1 MKNIKVLDCTLR
13 DGGYCNQWKFG
24 KRNIE
29 MVISSLVEAGIST
42 VEYGYLD
49 EKCKYDEDSTQVPS
63 LEMISTMPGIEYV
76 LMINYGSM
84 GIEKIPICNTPIKGL
99 RVAFHKKDMDKA
111 LIFCKGLQDKGYSVY
126 VQPMATNGYNT
137 EEYKVLLE
145 KVNELKPMA
154 FYIVDSF
161 GSMYDLEVERYLQL
175 ADERLKAD
183 IALGFHGH
191 DNSRL
196 AFDNAKTI
204 IKSCSRDTVYIDSS
218 IMGMGRGAGNLST
231 EIIVEYFNKHYNS
244 DYNIRPILKVIDEV
258 INFFYLEKTWG
269 YSPYLFITG
278 LYQCHPNYA
287 VYLLEEYRNF

>member
-1 MKNIKVLDCTLR
+1 
-13 DGGYCNQWKFG
+13 
-24 KRNIE
+24 
-29 MVISSLVEAGIST
+29 
-42 VEYGYLD
+42 
-49 EKCKYDEDSTQVPS
+49 
-63 LEMISTMPGIEYV
+63 MISTMPGIEYV

-287 VYLLEEYRNF
+287 VYLLEEYSEMTVSQFLAFLKTIPEEMKTKGRKQYVLEKWNEFLGDEHI